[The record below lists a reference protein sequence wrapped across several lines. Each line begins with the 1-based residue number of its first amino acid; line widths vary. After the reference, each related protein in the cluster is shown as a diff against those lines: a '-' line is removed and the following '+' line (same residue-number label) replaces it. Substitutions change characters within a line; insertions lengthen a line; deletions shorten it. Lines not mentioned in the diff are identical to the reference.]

1 MKCSVERLIEALI
14 GAEMA
19 RERKVTEARAAENKR
34 SNYVVTVS
42 RGYGALGKEI
52 AQALADALGVRC
64 CDRTILQEVAK
75 RANVDVELI
84 RRLDEQAR
92 NIGSDWWHSLFI
104 GQSYPKE
111 RYLHH
116 LVKVILNISV
126 KGGVIV
132 GRGAHLILG
141 PHRCFRVRIVGS
153 LENAQSVSVCVRVW
167 MSRRRKQRVE
177 QVDHERAT
185 YINELYGVHAGDSSN
200 FDLVI
205 NTDRFT
211 VNESVALILDAMQQ
225 TGYELTPEVL
235 RSTAPDPVFLDRLSP
250 SPITDSNELLV
261 IPSRDG

>member
-19 RERKVTEARAAENKR
+19 RERKVAEARAAENKR
-34 SNYVVTVS
+34 STYVVTVS

-52 AQALADALGVRC
+52 AQALADVLGVRC

-84 RRLDEQAR
+84 RRLDERAG
-92 NIGSDWWHSLFI
+92 NIGSDWWQSLFK

-116 LVKVILNISV
+116 LVKVILNISM

-153 LENAQSVSVCVRVW
+153 PERCAERISVREA
-167 MSRRRKQRVE
+167 MDIEAAKKRVE
-177 QVDHERAT
+177 QVDRERAE

-205 NTDRFT
+205 NSDRFT
-211 VNESVALILDAMQQ
+211 VSESVSLILDAMQQ
-225 TGYELTPEVL
+225 AGYELTPEVL
-235 RSTAPDPVFLDRLSP
+235 RSAVL
-250 SPITDSNELLV
+250 
-261 IPSRDG
+261 

>member
-84 RRLDEQAR
+84 RRLDERAG
-92 NIGSDWWHSLFI
+92 NIGSDWWQSLFI

-116 LVKVILNISV
+116 LVKVILNISMQ
-126 KGGVIV
+126 GGVIV

-153 LENAQSVSVCVRVW
+153 PERCAERISVREA
-167 MSRRRKQRVE
+167 MDIEAAKKRVE
-177 QVDHERAT
+177 QVDRERAE

-205 NTDRFT
+205 NSDRFT
-211 VNESVALILDAMQQ
+211 VSESVSLILDAMQQ
-225 TGYELTPEVL
+225 AGYELTPEVL
-235 RSTAPDPVFLDRLSP
+235 RSTAL
-250 SPITDSNELLV
+250 
-261 IPSRDG
+261 

>member
-14 GAEMA
+14 GSEIA
-19 RERKVTEARAAENKR
+19 RERKVAEARAAEQRR
-34 SNYVVTVS
+34 SMYVVTVS
-42 RGYGALGKEI
+42 RGYGALGKET
-52 AQALADALGVRC
+52 AQALADTLGVRC
-64 CDRTILQEVAK
+64 CDRIILQEVAK

-84 RRLDEQAR
+84 RQLDER
-92 NIGSDWWHSLFI
+92 VDNIGSDWWQSLFK
-104 GQSYPKE
+104 GKSYPRE

-116 LVKVILNISV
+116 LVKVILNIST

-153 LENAQSVSVCVRVW
+153 LEACA
-167 MSRRRKQRVE
+167 RRISLREDIDIESARQRVE
-177 QVDHERAT
+177 QVDRERAD

-211 VNESVALILDAMQQ
+211 VNESVTLILDAMQQ
-225 TGYELTPEVL
+225 AGYEFAPDIL
-235 RSTAPDPVFLDRLSP
+235 RSAGF
-250 SPITDSNELLV
+250 
-261 IPSRDG
+261 